1 MPSQLKGTTS
11 NPFGFK
17 TVRNGYNPQSIL
29 NRSYPTT
36 HLLNP
41 DTLSYTTAGIYYP
54 QFYETTDIC
63 SSPAWEATIVV
74 HDTKQRTCQEMHAN
88 RIIIRDMDN
97 DGIDDSCD
105 DDIDNDTVKNL
116 LGFIHYTDEFI
127 ETYNKAS
134 DDEKKKL
141 LTQVRSQIPSYNQ
154 TITGSNNRPITV
166 YKYTEEVYQPH
177 FLGSCRLDNCP
188 LTANRDQKSSQKR
201 NVGDVCVSRHNT
213 TTGDMITTPNK
224 KKNQTEPLCSGQNC
238 AKDTDQDS
246 VADDQDRCPL
256 VKETINGYLDQ
267 D

>member
-1 MPSQLKGTTS
+1 
-11 NPFGFK
+11 
-17 TVRNGYNPQSIL
+17 
-29 NRSYPTT
+29 
-36 HLLNP
+36 
-41 DTLSYTTAGIYYP
+41 
-54 QFYETTDIC
+54 
-63 SSPAWEATIVV
+63 
-74 HDTKQRTCQEMHAN
+74 MHAN

-238 AKDTDQDS
+238 TKDTDQDS
-246 VADDQDRCPL
+246 VVDDQDRCPL